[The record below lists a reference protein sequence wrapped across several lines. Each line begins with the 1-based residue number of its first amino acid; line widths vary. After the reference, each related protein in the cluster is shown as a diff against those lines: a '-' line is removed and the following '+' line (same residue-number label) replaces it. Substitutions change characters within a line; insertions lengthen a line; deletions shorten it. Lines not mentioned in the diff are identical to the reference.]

1 MTTIG
6 FDVVCGEIVEEDDD
20 GAITGIEGVEL
31 AAEVGGPLGL
41 GSGDGDGVA
50 WGVTA

>member
-6 FDVVCGEIVEEDDD
+6 FDVACGESVEEDDG
-20 GAITGIEGVEL
+20 GAIAGIGGVEF
-31 AAEVGGPLGL
+31 AAEVGDPLGL
-41 GSGDGDGVA
+41 GSGDGAGVA